1 MWRGLGAHFLLNF
14 IRKSHVLSFEY
25 SLILLKKIYS
35 KIVPRNSNL
44 AGWKRGSGG
53 RKKFFLTVLW
63 IFTAFLIPVAFF
75 RVTYIGLLNL
85 FDGSKRIR
93 ASRHRIRFD
102 QPGKSFVLFSPID
115 WKYRIQRP
123 QNLAISLKHSGSE
136 VLFVNPSILY
146 DPSTKI
152 DGKVEIVNGVQVVTF
167 YSNLRRESIYIGV
180 HGFPKELIESA
191 ALIIEDL
198 VASRV
203 DGSATL
209 IIQQPTWWPVVE
221 RLQGNEIIF
230 DCMDLHNGFEVI
242 DKNILALEESV
253 DSSVDSVIVTSS
265 YLFDEKVKLS
275 SKPVEIIRNGVDTR
289 LFDRGI
295 KAPEGDLVVVGYF
308 GALAEWFDIELME
321 YLLSNNPQI
330 RFEVLGLIS
339 RSEIANRLEKFGNIE
354 FRGEVPNSELPDIVR
369 GWKAGLIPFK
379 ITPLISATNPVKMYE
394 YASLGIPT
402 VASAIPEV
410 EMASLGCKGIFTSS
424 TFEEFNRNLG
434 LAIVK
439 ENFDSSDLTNW
450 ASQHNWLKRA
460 SAVIELS
467 NSLPKVS
474 IVILM
479 WNNGLLTL
487 SCLKSVLQRSDY
499 KNIEIILVD
508 NDSRESEAHIITS
521 WIASY
526 AKDQVIYHRN
536 STNLGFAAGNN
547 VGLQIATGDY
557 IVLLNNDTE
566 VTPGWIWRSLKHF
579 YRNPKLGLLGPS
591 TNNCGNEG
599 RIKLRGRDEDW
610 LQEVVPRFNFR
621 APKVLEVDTVAFFC
635 TFMTRKVLTE
645 VGMIS
650 EEYGRGYFE
659 DDDYCRRAKNA
670 GYEIGIARDVFV
682 YHHMGASFNLLE
694 YSEKTELFNA
704 NKNIYEAKWGKWKPH
719 TYALDADQS

>member
-1 MWRGLGAHFLLNF
+1 MWRGIGAHFLLNF
-14 IRKSHVLSFEY
+14 TRKAHVLAFEY
-25 SLILLKKIYS
+25 SLILLKKMYS
-35 KIVPRNSNL
+35 KIVPRNSNV
-44 AGWKRGSGG
+44 AAWKRGSRGK
-53 RKKFFLTVLW
+53 KKFLLTVLR
-63 IFTAFLIPVAFF
+63 ILTVFLVPVALF
-75 RVTYIGLLNL
+75 RVTYISFTNL
-85 FDGSKRIR
+85 FNGSKEIG
-93 ASRHRIRFD
+93 ASQHRIRFD

-115 WKYRIQRP
+115 WNYRIQRP

-136 VLFVNPSILY
+136 VLFINPTIVF
-146 DPSTKI
+146 DPSSKI
-152 DGKVEIVNGVQVVTF
+152 GRKIEIVDGVHVVTF
-167 YSNLRRESIYIGV
+167 YSNLRRKNLYVGV
-180 HGFPKELIESA
+180 HGFPQELIESA
-191 ALIIEDL
+191 ARIVEDL

-203 DGSATL
+203 GGSATL
-209 IIQQPTWWPVVE
+209 IIQQPTWWPMVE
-221 RLQGNEIIF
+221 RLQGNQIIF
-230 DCMDLHNGFEVI
+230 DCMDLHNGFEEI
-242 DKNILALEESV
+242 DTNILALEELV
-253 DSSVDSVIVTSS
+253 DSSVDAVIVTSS
-265 YLFDEKVKLS
+265 YLFDEKVKLAP
-275 SKPVEIIRNGVDTR
+275 KPLEIIRNGVDTS
-289 LFDRGI
+289 LFDRSA
-295 KAPEGDLVVVGYF
+295 KTSQGDLVVVGYF

-321 YLLSNNPQI
+321 YLLSINPQI
-330 RFEVLGLIS
+330 KFEVLGLIS
-339 RSEIANRLEKFGNIE
+339 RPEIANRLKKFRNIE

-379 ITPLISATNPVKMYE
+379 VTPLISATNPVKMYE

-434 LAIVK
+434 LAIAK

-450 ASQHNWLKRA
+450 ASQHDWSKRA

-474 IVILM
+474 VVILM

-487 SCLKSVLQRSDY
+487 NCLKSVLQRSDH
-499 KNIEIILVD
+499 KNLEIILVD
-508 NDSRESEAHIITS
+508 NDSREREAGIVTS
-521 WIASY
+521 WIESY

-536 STNLGFAAGNN
+536 SKNLGFAAGNN

-610 LQEVVPRFNFR
+610 LQEVIPRFNFR
-621 APKVLEVDTVAFFC
+621 VPKALEVDTVAFFC
-635 TFMTRKVLTE
+635 TFMTRKVLNE

-704 NKNIYEAKWGKWKPH
+704 NKDIYESKWGKWKPH
-719 TYALDADQS
+719 TYALDTDQS